1 MADARELQY
10 GIDFD
15 TGDAGESIERLNQ
28 AIESMEAHI
37 DSAET
42 GVQRFGAGAV
52 SACNNGQQGA
62 RELSACLDMAG
73 DAIVQAGDAADA
85 FGQQAGEAAEGA
97 RQFGAGISGAGGA
110 AEKFNPEIKTAA
122 DVARQ
127 FGREAEAAGDG
138 VDNLRDG
145 VQNASTETRCFRDDL
160 DDARNEA
167 ERFRNQVRETAE
179 GAADLGAAF
188 RESMAAGLEAGQ
200 SIAKSFGT
208 GITGSI
214 DFSRNKV
221 KTFVSDTLKGAK
233 NIGTA
238 FKSPVQTIRNNLV
251 DALKRAKAAE
261 DETGDGAEDAE
272 RDLDDM
278 GDAGENA
285 GNAIKEAM
293 SGAIKAFVGFEVI
306 KKGIDLM
313 KQFGAAALEAFG
325 ATETSAAKFDR
336 VFSDEAAG
344 WVDNYAD
351 AVHRSTTEVKGF
363 MVQNQAMYREMGMT
377 ADQAETLSE
386 ITTSLGYDFGNAFK
400 MEDAEALS
408 LVQSAI
414 QGDTAAL
421 SEFGIV
427 LDKTALKQSAAALGV
442 STNIDALDDATAA
455 QVRLN
460 AILEQSTDIQQAA
473 INSTGGLVNSTKSLK
488 GIFNEFLSDAGEK
501 FVPAVE
507 SITGAVIDEW
517 PTLEPMLLSFVDVLS
532 SGLADVVPVLITLG
546 QKLIPVVSSTLGTL
560 MEVAAPLAGI
570 IGSLAGSV
578 LPPLA
583 NIFSELATYALP
595 PLLSIIEELNISVIQ
610 PLMPVVEEL
619 ASQLL
624 PVLGMALSSVAS
636 LVGPLAS
643 AFMPLLEEILPVF
656 GSLIS
661 TLATSIIPPLTEV
674 LQVVIQALEPIID
687 LAVQIVDAILPAAT
701 PLIEAVGTILSGVI
715 VPVLETLSPVLSFV
729 ADVLGTVV
737 GWVADLIGFFANGV
751 SKVVDWFAGLF
762 SGAKESTSAVEELTG
777 AVSDLDGAAGQETS
791 LAVDTSEYSSSVS
804 TASQEATNAVT
815 EAATAARNI
824 SNENYT
830 LMADDAETAYARMT
844 LDAESAW
851 DRMTTAAEDGAAKI
865 VASFGEIASAAL
877 TVNSANISVSG
888 VSIPGNAEGTDNW
901 RGGWTRMNEEGG
913 ELAYLP
919 SGTAII
925 PADKTDEIISNSTSS
940 EYVDSSTFAP
950 QISISLGD
958 DVSPETADDLAQTIK
973 DLMEKFWREKKE
985 QEYHDRA
992 MQGAYAR

>member
-1 MADARELQY
+1 MDDARELQY
-10 GIDFD
+10 GIGF
-15 TGDAGESIERLNQ
+15 
-28 AIESMEAHI
+28 
-37 DSAET
+37 ET
-42 GVQRFGAGAV
+42 GEADDAVDQLTQRVDELEKRLGAAEMGAQRFGAGAV
-52 SACNNGQQGA
+52 SACRTGQESADRFTGALEDTTGALDETSEGA
-62 RELSACLDMAG
+62 RT
-73 DAIVQAGDAADA
+73 AADTTQQ
-85 FGQQAGEAAEGA
+85 FGRGLEAARDALDGTAEGA
-97 RQFGAGISGAGGA
+97 RSAS
-110 AEKFNPEIKTAA
+110 
-122 DVARQ
+122 DVTRQ
-127 FGREAEAAGDG
+127 FGR
-138 VDNLRDG
+138 
-145 VQNASTETRCFRDDL
+145 SL
-160 DDARNEA
+160 DDAGDDAEQFRSQIRKAAQEA
-167 ERFRNQVRETAE
+167 
-179 GAADLGAAF
+179 DSLGAAF
-188 RESMAAGLEAGQ
+188 RTTMADGLEAGQ

-208 GITGSI
+208 GITGAL

-238 FKSPVQTIRNNLV
+238 FKSPIKTIRNNLV
-251 DALKRAKAAE
+251 EALKKAKEAE

-278 GDAGENA
+278 GAAGEDAGK
-285 GNAIKEAM
+285 AIKEAM
-293 SGAIKAFVGFEVI
+293 SGAIKTFVGFEAI

-336 VFSDEAAG
+336 VFSDDAAG

-377 ADQAETLSE
+377 ADQAEVLSE

-421 SEFGIV
+421 TEFGIV
-427 LDKTALKQSAAALGV
+427 LDKAALKRSAAALGV

-488 GIFNEFLSDAGEK
+488 GIYNEFLSDAGEK
-501 FVPAVE
+501 FAPAVE
-507 SITGAVIDEW
+507 SVTGAVIDTW

-532 SGLADVVPVLITLG
+532 DGLSDVVPVLITLG
-546 QKLIPVVSSTLGTL
+546 QQLIPVVSSTLGTL

-583 NIFSELATYALP
+583 NIFKELATYALP
-595 PLLSIIEELNISVIQ
+595 PLLSIIEELNVSVIQ

-624 PVLGMALSSVAS
+624 PVLGVALSSVAS

-715 VPVLETLSPVLSFV
+715 VPVLEALSPALSFV

-737 GWVADLIGFFANGV
+737 GWVSDLIGFFANGV

-762 SGAKESTSAVEELTG
+762 GGAKESTSAVEELTG

-815 EAATAARNI
+815 EAATAAREI

-844 LDAESAW
+844 LDAEEAW
-851 DRMTTAAEDGAAKI
+851 ERMTTAADNGAKSI
-865 VASFGEIASAAL
+865 VASFASIATAAEG
-877 TVNSANISVSG
+877 VNSANITVSG
-888 VSIPGNAEGTDNW
+888 VTIPHNAEGTDDFE
-901 RGGWTRMNEEGG
+901 GGWTHMNEEGG

-925 PADKTDEIISNSTSS
+925 PADKTDEIINNSTSSS

-950 QISISLGD
+950 QISITLGGD
-958 DVSPETADDLAQTIK
+958 ADPETADDLAKKIE